1 MSSNGTRPRTTLRS
15 AAAVGIAALTLG
27 LTALG
32 GGQAVAAPQADPLT
46 FGTPVT
52 LSESAITA
60 DSLPCITSPGVKTCF
75 DKAGDKVLVLDTAKD
90 GFSAVGRWSTDYGR
104 TGACRNALGVGK
116 WAECN
121 YDMRETGHIQ
131 LNNALYDGDTG
142 LLVLTNTYSGWLSIG

>member
-1 MSSNGTRPRTTLRS
+1 MSSNGLRRNPRS
-15 AAAVGIAALTLG
+15 AAAVGLAALALG
-27 LTALG
+27 LTGLG
-32 GGQAVAAPQADPLT
+32 GGQAVAAPQDDPRT
-46 FGTPVT
+46 IGTPVT
-52 LSESAITA
+52 MSESAITA
-60 DSLPCITSPGVKTCF
+60 ASLPCITSPGVKTCF

-104 TGACRNALGVGK
+104 TGACRNALGVGH

-142 LLVLTNTYSGWLSIG
+142 LLVLTDTYSGWLSIG